1 MSKSSPGKVGLEVNY
16 LRSWLALTL
25 TLLAICYLLNMV
37 MGLPRAPLPRVLTYS
52 VGASAALMTLAD
64 LLVFGVG
71 KCLTDLLAGWMT
83 DGAPGG
89 RKTVLLIGG
98 CLTCAGCLC
107 IYFAVPG
114 DVYVAQ
120 LKLAEDAQA
129 PPPFHWQ
136 AYTLIALGQF
146 LNGLGSGFQNQGI
159 MTATQDLGGRS
170 RRGLA
175 GGLMEAALYW
185 GVTAGTFLGGWLVH
199 LTGRLLFPFL
209 VMAGIAAACTL
220 TAWLATVDTRKA
232 ILEPA
237 GFTPQRPGW
246 AAYRLA
252 FTHRSLYVIYFAGL
266 MSKWVDS
273 LIFTVASLFLRDLRY
288 SVPQVAVILTGF
300 VLSWSTLS
308 LFSGALSDFVG
319 RKPLIWLGMLWNGA
333 FTLVLF
339 FFSRADDMA
348 WELVLM
354 VLLGCGTGLYYG
366 LPPAIAADVAPV
378 QWRGVCISVYRF
390 WRDTG
395 HIAAALVFGA
405 FYTLYEHE
413 PQVATAWI
421 MAVSAALLL
430 LGGAIALVF
439 MKETLNT
446 ARTPPEKST
455 G

>member
-1 MSKSSPGKVGLEVNY
+1 MSKSSIGKAGLEVNY
-16 LRSWLALTL
+16 LRSWLGLTL
-25 TLLAICYLLNMV
+25 TLLAVCYLLNMV
-37 MGLPRAPLPRVLTYS
+37 MGLPRAVLPPVLTYH
-52 VGASAALMTLAD
+52 VGAERWLMTVAD
-64 LLVFGVG
+64 LLVFGIG
-71 KCLTDLLAGWMT
+71 KCLTDLVAGWMT

-89 RKTVLLIGG
+89 RKTVVLIGG
-98 CLTCAGCLC
+98 SLTCAGCLC
-107 IYFAVPG
+107 IYFAIPG
-114 DVYVAQ
+114 DVPALDGQVSA
-120 LKLAEDAQA
+120 L
-129 PPPFHWQ
+129 PPFRPLSFG
-136 AYTLIALGQF
+136 LILVGQL

-246 AAYRLA
+246 AAYRIA
-252 FTHRSLYVIYFAGL
+252 FTHRNLYVIYFAGL

-273 LIFTVASLFLRDLRY
+273 LILTVSSLFLSDLRY
-288 SVPQVAVILTGF
+288 SVPEIAVIQTGF
-300 VLSWSTLS
+300 ALSWSTLS

-319 RKPLIWLGMLWNGA
+319 RKPLIWLGMLWNAA
-333 FTLVLF
+333 FTLVFLF
-339 FFSRADDMA
+339 LSRPGDLG

-390 WRDTG
+390 WRDMG
-395 HIAAALVFGA
+395 HIIAGLVILLFYRIYGENPVAAR
-405 FYTLYEHE
+405 
-413 PQVATAWI
+413 WI
-421 MAVSAALLL
+421 MVVSAALLF
-430 LGGAIALVF
+430 LGAAVAFLF
-439 MKETLNT
+439 MQETLESPRAPPGTT
-446 ARTPPEKST
+446 A